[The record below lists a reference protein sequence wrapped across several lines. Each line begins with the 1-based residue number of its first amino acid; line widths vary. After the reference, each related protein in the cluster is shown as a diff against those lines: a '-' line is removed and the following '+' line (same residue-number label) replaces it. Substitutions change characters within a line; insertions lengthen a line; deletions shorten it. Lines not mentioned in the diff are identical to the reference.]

1 MPWIK
6 GFVWDE
12 ENVRHIVDHGVTPEE
27 VEEALTDPPVV
38 FRGRDDRYLAHGQTQ
53 GGRLLF
59 AVYATRPRGTIRV
72 ITARDMKKSERRLWR
87 QRTKIGRA
95 SCRE

>member
-12 ENVRHIVDHGVTPEE
+12 ENVSHIAKHDVTPGE
-27 VEEALTDPPVV
+27 VEEALTDVPVV
-38 FRGRDDRYLAHGQTQ
+38 FRGPDGRYLAHGQTG

-59 AVYATRPRGTIRV
+59 VVYATRPGGRIRV
-72 ITARDMKKSERRLWR
+72 ITARDMTESEKRLWR
-87 QRTKIGRA
+87 RRRTKGHR
-95 SCRE
+95 